1 MNPLPSDGAIQ
12 QKITGPWWHSQPS
25 FSSPFGAMSR
35 LTIAS
40 NGDYVCHI
48 TFYNGRIHTNSLEGR
63 WQVKDGLLID
73 TITKV
78 NPPRQPV
85 PSVSTNRIVRV
96 NDRELVYRT
105 QSDYVVLFRRIKQVN
120 R

>member
-12 QKITGPWWHSQPS
+12 QKITGHWWHSQP
-25 FSSPFGAMSR
+25 FSSPFGVMSR
-35 LTIAS
+35 LSIAS

-48 TFYNGRIHTNSLEGR
+48 TFYNGRIVHTNSLEGR
-63 WQVKDGLLID
+63 WQVKGGLLIE

-78 NPPRQPV
+78 TPPRQPV
-85 PSVSTNRIVRV
+85 PSVCTNRIVRV

-105 QSDYVVLFRRIKQVN
+105 QDACVLFRKIKQVN